1 MKILNYFYF
10 LPFLLL
16 SSCSSFNSNNGAISD
31 NNSKLLQDK
40 SINKVIT
47 LTSLSTDI
55 VSALSRD
62 KLVAIPGSSLF
73 KGKIDYQKL
82 PRISQGRTPPNLEKI
97 VSLKPD
103 LVIGTKGFHDKI
115 LGKLKDINIQTI
127 SYELSDWNSL
137 ENTINLIST
146 KLDINNLRKSNE
158 IINTKLKE
166 CVNANEQKENP
177 SVVVLASTKPILSP
191 NSKSWAGNLLQ
202 RFGIN
207 SLTKD
212 LDSKSEFRGY
222 VNLSP
227 EWLIKED
234 PDNLIIIQT
243 RPGQY
248 VDFEKSKPFSNLKAV
263 KSDQVYRFNYYGLI
277 NAGSLESI
285 NSACLKLRKIF

>member
-1 MKILNYFYF
+1 MKILNYFY
-10 LPFLLL
+10 LIIFLLL
-16 SSCSSFNSNNGAISD
+16 SSCSSIQSTNGEKND
-31 NNSKLLQDK
+31 NNSKLIKDK

-55 VSALSRD
+55 VRTLSRD
-62 KLVAIPGSSLF
+62 KLIAIPGSSLF
-73 KGKIDYQKL
+73 KDIIDLQEL

-115 LGKLKDINIQTI
+115 LGKLKDIDIQTI

-146 KLDINNLRKSNE
+146 KLDINNLEKSNE
-158 IINTKLKE
+158 IINTNLKE
-166 CVNANEQKENP
+166 CVVANEKNIKP

-227 EWLIKED
+227 EWLVKKD

-248 VDFEKSKPFSNLKAV
+248 VDFKKSKPFSNLKAV

>member
-1 MKILNYFYF
+1 MNILNYLF
-10 LPFLLL
+10 LITCLLL
-16 SSCSSFNSNNGAISD
+16 ASCSSFKSNNGEIND
-31 NNSKLLQDK
+31 NNSKSIKDN

-55 VSALSRD
+55 VNALSKD
-62 KLVAIPGSSLF
+62 KLIAIPGSSLF
-73 KGKIDYQKL
+73 KGNKDYKEL
-82 PRISQGRTPPNLEKI
+82 PRISEGRNPPNLEKI

-115 LGKLKDINIQTI
+115 LGKLKDINIQTF
-127 SYELSDWNSL
+127 SYELRDWNSL

-146 KLDINNLRKSNE
+146 KLNKNDLGKSNE
-158 IINTKLKE
+158 IINTNLKE
-166 CVNANEQKENP
+166 CVVTNEQNKKP

-191 NSKSWAGNLLQ
+191 NSKSWAGNLLK

-227 EWLIKED
+227 EWLVKED

-285 NSACLKLRKIF
+285 NSACLKLRDIF